1 MTAPVVGTVSAN
13 DPTDFA
19 TALNAYLAA
28 LVNPTILRI
37 DVTASFAKRQL
48 GRLYS
53 AIITSTPGGPTLATP
68 FTVQVFEEQNVAAVG
83 VDINDAFTAN
93 PGYYYPPPRLISWY
107 YEHGSL
113 EPKVAGLLFQNATLA
128 ASANWDAG

>member
-1 MTAPVVGTVSAN
+1 MTAPVVATVSAN
-13 DPTDFA
+13 DATDFV
-19 TALNAYLAA
+19 TAVNAYLAT

-37 DVTASFAKRQL
+37 DITAKDAKRQL

-53 AIITSTPGGPTLATP
+53 AIITSTPDGATLATP
-68 FTVQVFEEQNVAAVG
+68 FVLQVFEEQNVAAVG

-107 YEHGSL
+107 YERGSL
-113 EPKVAGLLFQNATLA
+113 ESKVAGLLFSNVTLA
-128 ASANWDAG
+128 ASANWSAG